1 VIGVRS
7 GLLNEHEN
15 LEQSKLTT
23 NVSNQAYGLRIM
35 VSSGVFNGCDRE
47 DKHGLSRFMDG
58 LAQLTLRCAW
68 LDTYGAGR
76 LTWGAYGLD
85 AFTTE

>member
-1 VIGVRS
+1 
-7 GLLNEHEN
+7 
-15 LEQSKLTT
+15 
-23 NVSNQAYGLRIM
+23 M

-68 LDTYGAGR
+68 LDTYEAGR